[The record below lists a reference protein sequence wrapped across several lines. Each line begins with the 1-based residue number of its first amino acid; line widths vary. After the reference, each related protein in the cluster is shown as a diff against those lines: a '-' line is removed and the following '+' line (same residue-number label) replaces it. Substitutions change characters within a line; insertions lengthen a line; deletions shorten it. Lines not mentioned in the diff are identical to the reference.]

1 MKVWNME
8 RRCTMNENKEI
19 NCGQITKW
27 LRVMI
32 YVAIVSFVNAIV
44 NILPFIPASITTW
57 ISRGIIVA
65 MVVCMY
71 QLSSVNE
78 GYQKAW
84 IMRASMLACNL
95 ITTFLWAFSFLT
107 LAASIFSIIAVYRE
121 YNAHSE
127 LIAEKDSKL
136 SSKWHSLF
144 MWSILAGVLVGF
156 GSVATVLIV
165 TMAGMDAVKIT
176 ALVVGLLGI
185 PQMILDVVYITYLKK
200 MIDSLSEN
208 IEGERI

>member
-1 MKVWNME
+1 
-8 RRCTMNENKEI
+8 MNENKKI
-19 NCGQITKW
+19 NCDLITKW
-27 LRVMI
+27 LRVMT
-32 YVAIVSFVNAIV
+32 YVVIVSLVNAIV

-57 ISRGIIVA
+57 ICRGIIVA

-78 GYQKAW
+78 RYQKAW

-95 ITTFLWAFSFLT
+95 ITTFLWASSFLN
-107 LAASIFSIIAVYRE
+107 LVASILSIIAVYQE

-127 LIAEKDSKL
+127 LIAEKDSQL

-144 MWSILAGVLVGF
+144 MWSALAGVLVGF
-156 GSVATVLIV
+156 GSVATVFIV
-165 TMAGMDAVKIT
+165 AMSGIDTVKIT

-185 PQMILDVVYITYLKK
+185 PEMILDVVYFTYLKK
-200 MIDSLSEN
+200 MIDILSEE
-208 IEGERI
+208 IEGVSL

>member
-1 MKVWNME
+1 
-8 RRCTMNENKEI
+8 MNENKEI

-27 LRVMI
+27 LRVMV
-32 YVAIVSFVNAIV
+32 YVAIVSLVNAIV

-78 GYQKAW
+78 GYRKVW

-95 ITTFLWAFSFLT
+95 ITTFLWASSFLT
-107 LAASIFSIIAVYRE
+107 LAASILSIIAVYRE
-121 YNAHSE
+121 YNAHAE
-127 LIAEKDSKL
+127 LIAEKDPKL

-200 MIDSLSEN
+200 MIDILSEG
-208 IEGERI
+208 IEGESL

>member
-1 MKVWNME
+1 MY
-8 RRCTMNENKEI
+8 ENKEI
-19 NCGQITKW
+19 NCGLITKW
-27 LRVMI
+27 LRVMM
-32 YVAIVSFVNAIV
+32 YVAIVSLVNAII
-44 NILPFIPASITTW
+44 NLLPFIPMPVNTW
-57 ISRGIIVA
+57 IGRGIIAA

-165 TMAGMDAVKIT
+165 TMAGMDAVKIR

-200 MIDSLSEN
+200 MIDILSEN

>member
-1 MKVWNME
+1 
-8 RRCTMNENKEI
+8 
-19 NCGQITKW
+19 
-27 LRVMI
+27 
-32 YVAIVSFVNAIV
+32 
-44 NILPFIPASITTW
+44 
-57 ISRGIIVA
+57 
-65 MVVCMY
+65 MY

-78 GYQKAW
+78 GYRKAW

-95 ITTFLWAFSFLT
+95 ITTFLWASSFLT
-107 LAASIFSIIAVYRE
+107 LAASILSIIAVYRE
-121 YNAHSE
+121 YNAHAE
-127 LIAEKDSKL
+127 LIAEKDPKL

-165 TMAGMDAVKIT
+165 SMAGMDAVKIT

-200 MIDSLSEN
+200 MIDILSEG
-208 IEGERI
+208 IEGVSL